1 MGTPK
6 PLTHAITALLLVTL
20 SVEAEQRAADPTAAY
35 SIKIHDLPFS
45 HHPEYPVF
53 QALLE
58 DHPQV
63 RYKRHT
69 QLQLPNISR
78 GSLLMAIAG
87 GVAPDILRVYH
98 HEAKAWIRNGFF
110 EPLDEWVYEDRDG
123 DGRYTEDVDEVIWK
137 PFLNIPKAVRDIIT
151 DDGHIYIVPRFQWIQ
166 GLIYRKDIF
175 REYGID
181 PDQPIRTFDELR
193 YVCQKLTDPHARI
206 AGARRPV
213 GRKGFGVFPDGWMW
227 QGYMFAAGGKS
238 SELVRFCPECR
249 ARNMPEALTCAK
261 CQGDIQNVQPV
272 ERAAFNNEEGIR
284 ALQLWKDLLWGPFTK
299 CQKCKEP
306 IDLGGADARLAFPLD
321 AKCTFCAFETTIES
335 RDDPKLI
342 IGSARPCIG
351 EDQDWKELF
360 VNGEIAVFSR
370 HKEFLTQLSY
380 SDIDSR
386 LVGFMPLPEKG
397 GLTAFHYWGVY
408 AGAKQ
413 REGGR
418 DRVRVCAEFALD
430 YAAQFYVPKDDPHYL
445 RYDRHKAVA
454 LTEQGFFNLC
464 TRDELMAAGLEEYVK
479 EIPEGS
485 LQMWDMLY
493 DPKHYVIMPAT
504 EGYSRVQIQVFGT
517 ELLSD
522 LVIDPNYDVRAE
534 LARAERLAN
543 TQVYEKDERVRE
555 LMGRYRTPFVVILV
569 LLVAY
574 VVALLYWVVLRK
586 EGQFSVIQERRLSF
600 GKRAMGVLLLLP
612 AMCLVGLWAYY
623 PLARGSVMAFQDVRI
638 MGGSRWVGIENF
650 VRVVT
655 NPQFMTM
662 VKATVMYVFALL
674 SIGFFAPI
682 VLAILLSEI
691 KRLSVF
697 YRVVYY
703 APRLL
708 SGVVVLFIWKIF
720 YSPTPDGFLN
730 EVLQALNK
738 ALHLSFPVPV
748 SWLQNTSIN
757 KWALAFPAVWAGAGS
772 ACLVYLA
779 ALKSIDDELYEAA
792 DIDGAGLWG
801 KVWHITLP
809 SLKPLIIIQFV
820 GAFIHAFHNMGNIL
834 VLTGG
839 AYDTNVIG
847 LQIFLESFAF
857 LRFGSAISL
866 AWILG
871 TVLVSFTIFQLGIL
885 KKVEFRRAE

>member
-1 MGTPK
+1 MSRARWFGAFVLLAAGMG
-6 PLTHAITALLLVTL
+6 A
-20 SVEAEQRAADPTAAY
+20 RGADRPVY
-35 SIKIHDLPFS
+35 SIKVHDLPFS
-45 HHPEYPVF
+45 HQAEYPVF

-69 QLQLPNISR
+69 QLQLPNVSR
-78 GSLLMAIAG
+78 GSLLMSIAG

-110 EPLDEWVYEDRDG
+110 EPLDEWVYRDTDG
-123 DGRYTEDVDEVIWK
+123 DGRYTEGVDRVIWE
-137 PFLNIPKAVRDIIT
+137 PFLRIPKELRDIIT
-151 DDGHIYIVPRFQWIQ
+151 DDGHVYIVPRFQWIQ
-166 GLIYRKDIF
+166 GLIYRKDVF
-175 REYGID
+175 RECGID
-181 PDQPIRTFDELR
+181 PEQPIRTFDELK
-193 YVCQKLTDPHARI
+193 YVCQKLTDPHAKI

-238 SELVRFCPECR
+238 SEFVRICPACR
-249 ARNMPEALTCAK
+249 NRNPRDAHACGQCGADVANAT
-261 CQGDIQNVQPV
+261 PV
-272 ERAAFNNEEGIR
+272 ERAAFNNAAGVR
-284 ALQLWKDLLWGPFTK
+284 ALQLWKDLLWGPFIK
-299 CQKCKEP
+299 CPECGEP
-306 IDLGGADARLAFPLD
+306 IDLGGADAELVFPLPVQCS
-321 AKCTFCAFETTIES
+321 KCQARAVVAS
-335 RDDPKLI
+335 RDDPQLI
-342 IGSARPCIG
+342 VGCARPCIG

-360 VNGEIAVFSR
+360 VNGEIAIFSR
-370 HKEFLTQLSY
+370 HKEFLTQLSS

-386 LVGFMPLPEKG
+386 LVGFMPLPERG

-408 AGAKQ
+408 AGAKD
-413 REGGR
+413 RAGGR
-418 DRVRVCAEFALD
+418 DRVRVCADFILD

-445 RYDRHKAVA
+445 RYDKHKAVA

-464 TRDELMAAGLEEYVK
+464 TRDELIAAGLDEYVK

-485 LQMWDMLY
+485 LRMQEMLY

-522 LVIDPNYDVRAE
+522 LVIDPGYDVKAE

-543 TQVYEKDERVRE
+543 TQVYGKEEQVRE
-555 LMGRYRTPFVVILV
+555 TMHRYRVPFVAIVVV
-569 LLVAY
+569 LAAY
-574 VVALLYWVVLRK
+574 VAWLLWYVVIRR
-586 EGQFSVIQERRLSF
+586 EGEFGAARERRLTL
-600 GKRAMGVLLLLP
+600 GKRAMGVVLLLP
-612 AMCLVGLWAYY
+612 AAFLVGLWAYY
-623 PLARGSVMAFQDVRI
+623 PLARGSIMAFQDVRI

-655 NPQFMTM
+655 NPQFFTM
-662 VKATVMYVFALL
+662 VKATVAYVLALL
-674 SIGFFAPI
+674 SIGFFTPI
-682 VLAILLSEI
+682 VLAVLLSEV
-691 KRLSVF
+691 KRFSTV
-697 YRVVYY
+697 YRVIYY
-703 APRLL
+703 APHLL
-708 SGVVVLFIWKIF
+708 SGAVVLFIWKVF
-720 YSPTPDGFLN
+720 YAPTPDGFLN
-730 EVLQALNK
+730 EIVAWMNQH
-738 ALHLSFPVPV
+738 LHLGIPWPV
-748 SWLQNTSIN
+748 SWLQDTAIN
-757 KWALAFPAVWAGAGS
+757 KWALAFPTVWAGAGS

-792 DIDGAGLWG
+792 EIDGAGFWA
-801 KVWHITLP
+801 KVRHITLP
-809 SLKPLIIIQFV
+809 CLKPLIIIQFV

-834 VLTGG
+834 ILTGG

-847 LQIFLESFAF
+847 LQIFLESFAV

-871 TVLVSFTIFQLGIL
+871 SVLVSFTILQLGIL

>member
-1 MGTPK
+1 
-6 PLTHAITALLLVTL
+6 
-20 SVEAEQRAADPTAAY
+20 
-35 SIKIHDLPFS
+35 
-45 HHPEYPVF
+45 
-53 QALLE
+53 
-58 DHPQV
+58 
-63 RYKRHT
+63 
-69 QLQLPNISR
+69 
-78 GSLLMAIAG
+78 
-87 GVAPDILRVYH
+87 
-98 HEAKAWIRNGFF
+98 
-110 EPLDEWVYEDRDG
+110 
-123 DGRYTEDVDEVIWK
+123 
-137 PFLNIPKAVRDIIT
+137 
-151 DDGHIYIVPRFQWIQ
+151 
-166 GLIYRKDIF
+166 
-175 REYGID
+175 
-181 PDQPIRTFDELR
+181 
-193 YVCQKLTDPHARI
+193 
-206 AGARRPV
+206 
-213 GRKGFGVFPDGWMW
+213 
-227 QGYMFAAGGKS
+227 
-238 SELVRFCPECR
+238 
-249 ARNMPEALTCAK
+249 
-261 CQGDIQNVQPV
+261 
-272 ERAAFNNEEGIR
+272 
-284 ALQLWKDLLWGPFTK
+284 
-299 CQKCKEP
+299 
-306 IDLGGADARLAFPLD
+306 
-321 AKCTFCAFETTIES
+321 
-335 RDDPKLI
+335 
-342 IGSARPCIG
+342 
-351 EDQDWKELF
+351 
-360 VNGEIAVFSR
+360 
-370 HKEFLTQLSY
+370 
-380 SDIDSR
+380 
-386 LVGFMPLPEKG
+386 
-397 GLTAFHYWGVY
+397 
-408 AGAKQ
+408 
-413 REGGR
+413 
-418 DRVRVCAEFALD
+418 
-430 YAAQFYVPKDDPHYL
+430 
-445 RYDRHKAVA
+445 
-454 LTEQGFFNLC
+454 
-464 TRDELMAAGLEEYVK
+464 
-479 EIPEGS
+479 
-485 LQMWDMLY
+485 
-493 DPKHYVIMPAT
+493 VIMPAT

-522 LVIDPNYDVRAE
+522 LVIDPSYDVRAE

-555 LMGRYRTPFVVILV
+555 LMGRYRGPFIVIVV
-569 LLVAY
+569 LLISY

-586 EGQFSVIQERRLSF
+586 EGQFGAIQERRLTF

-612 AMCLVGLWAYY
+612 AACLVGLWAYY
-623 PLARGSVMAFQDVRI
+623 PLVRGSAMAFQDVRI

-674 SIGFFAPI
+674 SIGFFTPI

-697 YRVVYY
+697 YRVIYY

-730 EVLQALNK
+730 EVLQALNRV
-738 ALHLSFPVPV
+738 LHLSFPVPV

-757 KWALAFPAVWAGAGS
+757 KWALAFPTVWAGAGS

-801 KVWHITLP
+801 KVRHITLP

-871 TVLVSFTIFQLGIL
+871 SVLVSFTIFQLGIL